1 MKRTVEIVQ
10 INPGLNIVGQP
21 HVITVH
27 KGVASVLTFRG
38 IGGQV
43 GKYVFALLA
52 GFGTVPT
59 GMAFADNG
67 DGTASISGTPTA
79 YGDFPITM
87 TLDNNGRAIK
97 KSFIIRV
104 PALTLQLV
112 QTSPIYAGVS
122 YPAGTVKLVAKGG
135 SGSGYVYSLATH
147 PAIVDSVTGYITAGA
162 LPQGTYT
169 DTATVVDSASNT
181 VSVPVGLIVLPRL
194 TAVAAA
200 PPTGEVGCAYSYQF
214 KVAGATGA
222 VTWSETGSLPTGV
235 SLNATTGIL
244 SGTPTVAPQSRTF
257 IVTATDAGTG
267 DHLDMTVTVATVA
280 RTTVIFDNLT
290 IYPGLGTFLPP
301 CVIGHPYSATVHVT
315 GGVAPY
321 RFYDNNGE
329 LTGLGFSVDPNTG
342 TVTGTVNGMPITG
355 AGFDN
360 GILVE
365 VDAVDALGNTGFTAQ
380 AGLAFTFSQHT
391 MQVRQSGIDV
401 GAAGPVVLDFVGATV
416 TDTGS
421 GVRQIAFG
429 TAAALA
435 SDTDGTLA
443 ANSDTRVATQKATKT
458 YVDNAVTGLLD
469 FKGATN
475 CSGNP
480 NYPAASKGDA
490 YVVSTAGKI
499 GGASGTAVDIGDVY
513 CASADNAGGTQAS
526 VGSSWFVLEH
536 NLVGALLTAN
546 NLSDVASAV
555 AALDNITAQGA
566 DIASAS
572 TTNIATAT
580 GRNVNITG
588 TTTITALGTAAAG
601 VERVTRFTGA
611 LVLTH
616 NATSMINVTA
626 ANITTAANDIAVW
639 LSLGSGNWRMTD
651 YTRADGT
658 PLTGGAGSS
667 PLTTKGDLFTHGTVD
682 ARLGVGAD
690 GQTIF
695 GDSTQTLGLV
705 WANGAMPVRYGLH
718 DYDDLVYGLASNGLG
733 GKISVN
739 GVTGGGSISPGLIA
753 GHPGAW
759 QISSGSSINGASR
772 ACMAFSSGASGSTGM
787 LTMGSGVFET
797 IIIFQTD
804 LVSTAPV
811 RYLTV
816 VGLCDSNTP
825 ISYTGNLIALVQSDN
840 INGGAFVLDVVT
852 AGTAVVTNGVTV
864 PANNTWYALR
874 LVTNAAYTQI
884 DMYTRNLSTNAAEV
898 HEVSVSGLVAG
909 TTLPATSV
917 GLGLIAEVLNQNNSA
932 SRTLNLDA
940 MGYHYLLNGPR

>member
-181 VSVPVGLIVLPRL
+181 VSVPVGLIVLNPL
-194 TAVAAA
+194 TLVNGTPADWEI
-200 PPTGEVGCAYSYQF
+200 GLSGYSYKF
-214 KVAGATGA
+214 TVKDELPGP
-222 VTWSETGSLPTGV
+222 VTWGLTGTLPSGFSFSGGVLSGAYTGSSIDPT
-235 SLNATTGIL
+235 TIYPL
-244 SGTPTVAPQSRTF
+244 S
-257 IVTATDAGTG
+257 ITATDAGTG
-267 DHLDMTVTVATVA
+267 DTLTFACNFTLYEMLAPPGSAAIDVPATTWITIDPALLIGGGKAPIVANPLSLPSWLIWDSSLQVA
-280 RTTVIFDNLT
+280 SGAPPTTAAGTTVSASFSYRDSLGATATASVSIRIKPAPNPQLT
-290 IYPGLGTFLPP
+290 IKQSGT
-301 CVIGHPYSATVHVT
+301 
-315 GGVAPY
+315 
-321 RFYDNNGE
+321 
-329 LTGLGFSVDPNTG
+329 SVG
-342 TVTGTVNGMPITG
+342 G
-355 AGFDN
+355 AGP
-360 GILVE
+360 
-365 VDAVDALGNTGFTAQ
+365 T
-380 AGLAFTFSQHT
+380 
-391 MQVRQSGIDV
+391 
-401 GAAGPVVLDFVGATV
+401 VLNFVGPTV
-416 TDTGS
+416 TDDGS
-421 GVRQIAFG
+421 GGRVVTVG
-429 TAAALA
+429 TGALLVT
-435 SDTDGTLA
+435 DTDGTLA
-443 ANSDTRVATQKATKT
+443 ANSDARVATQKATKT